1 MRLIE
6 GLTRLTQAH
15 SRIFKAIWETLENS
29 LPRKHRKINKEKDL
43 KNNKLSKIRS
53 SLVFVD
59 QNAHPRLAQ
68 FLSGVLGEFL
78 GGQTVCQNLWFQDFL
93 TRAPLNY
100 DTVLSGQN
108 VSETD
113 SFRQEYEHGY
123 RLSRQ
128 KSDIHD
134 NRTYARSVHYSN
146 FCNFQISHWLT

>member
-53 SLVFVD
+53 SLVW
-59 QNAHPRLAQ
+59 HPRLAQ
-68 FLSGVLGEFL
+68 FLSGVFRGIS
-78 GGQTVCQNLWFQDFL
+78 GGWTVCKKLWSRDFL
-93 TRAPLNY
+93 TRTPLNY

-113 SFRQEYEHGY
+113 SSRQEYEHGY